1 MDKKIFLLDKSYY
14 PQTMV
19 DNLTEKDLEKWVA
32 EEDYNDDY
40 TIVKIE
46 ANGYDSAE
54 EAIINEMP
62 YEYPE
67 DESIDAYYQ
76 LTIDAHNGDY
86 ITVGNKAINANGYVT
101 EKNILFPN
109 TGETTGYLKKDNLEK
124 ECFYLV

>member
-1 MDKKIFLLDKSYY
+1 MDKKVFLLDKSYY

-62 YEYPE
+62 FA
-67 DESIDAYYQ
+67 DMDDYY
-76 LTIDAHNGDY
+76 IVAFG
-86 ITVGNKAINANGYVT
+86 
-101 EKNILFPN
+101 F
-109 TGETTGYLKKDNLEK
+109 
-124 ECFYLV
+124 

>member
-1 MDKKIFLLDKSYY
+1 MDKKVFLLDKSYY

-32 EEDYNDDY
+32 EEDYDDDY

-62 YEYPE
+62 FA
-67 DESIDAYYQ
+67 DMDDYYMV
-76 LTIDAHNGDY
+76 AFG
-86 ITVGNKAINANGYVT
+86 
-101 EKNILFPN
+101 F
-109 TGETTGYLKKDNLEK
+109 
-124 ECFYLV
+124 

>member
-1 MDKKIFLLDKSYY
+1 MDKKVFLLDKNYY

-46 ANGYDSAE
+46 ANGYDTAE

-62 YEYPE
+62 FA
-67 DESIDAYYQ
+67 DMDDYYMV
-76 LTIDAHNGDY
+76 AFG
-86 ITVGNKAINANGYVT
+86 
-101 EKNILFPN
+101 F
-109 TGETTGYLKKDNLEK
+109 
-124 ECFYLV
+124 